1 MVSCQPAFW
10 QSDMNI
16 FRVFLMP
23 NLQAF
28 PYIPAS
34 WIDSYTEK
42 KKQTLPHGTKLL
54 QLLV

>member
-1 MVSCQPAFW
+1 
-10 QSDMNI
+10 
-16 FRVFLMP
+16 MP

-42 KKQTLPHGTKLL
+42 KKQTLPHGAKLL